1 MQITR
6 TSPIPAYE
14 RVLISRS
21 SAGLPRTYRLVR
33 RPGSAPALLLV
44 LDAVPRDHDLADEV
58 AAQARSR
65 GRLARVTEVGA
76 RGVRLGDGE
85 RARNVWVVWTRVA

>member
-1 MQITR
+1 MTISCVEDGR
-6 TSPIPAYE
+6 HPAAE
-14 RVLISRS
+14 AKATLESTFGSV
-21 SAGLPRTYRLVR
+21 RLWDGR
-33 RPGSAPALLLV
+33 LFV
-44 LDAVPRDHDLADEV
+44 LDAVARDRGLADEV

-85 RARNVWVVWTRVA
+85 RARNVWVVWTRLA

>member
-1 MQITR
+1 MAA
-6 TSPIPAYE
+6 TS
-14 RVLISRS
+14 V
-21 SAGLPRTYRLVR
+21 GCGR
-33 RPGSAPALLLV
+33 RPAADAKATLESTFGSVRLWDGRLFV
-44 LDAVPRDHDLADEV
+44 LDAVARDRGLADVV

>member
-6 TSPIPAYE
+6 TSPTPAYE

-33 RPGSAPALLLV
+33 RPGSTPALLVALKRV
-44 LDAVPRDHDLADEV
+44 LR
-58 AAQARSR
+58 
-65 GRLARVTEVGA
+65 
-76 RGVRLGDGE
+76 
-85 RARNVWVVWTRVA
+85 